1 MLSLIRKITLANTAE
16 NPYNVSDV
24 IVEESSKEVI
34 CSIILDNDS
43 KADET
48 MCALSAAFNKE
59 YDSSRFAY
67 RVDRSARSTAEL
79 VVSCIKDWTSEDEKN
94 LLEIDKMIKKLDL
107 PVSIEWDKSGIE
119 MSFLKLIFDSTDITD
134 SNFDSFR
141 KLLEDIKEKLDYYFS
156 YDDTDTTNL
165 LGVNTI
171 YLIKKIKKVEDGK
184 IKDLIKN
191 IN

>member
-1 MLSLIRKITLANTAE
+1 MLNLIRKITLADTAE

-59 YDSSRFAY
+59 YVSSRFAY
-67 RVDRSARSTAEL
+67 RVGRSARSTAEL

-171 YLIKKIKKVEDGK
+171 YLIKKIKKVEDSK
-184 IKDLIKN
+184 IRDLIKN

>member
-1 MLSLIRKITLANTAE
+1 MLNLIRKITLADTAE

-24 IVEESSKEVI
+24 IVEESSKEVM

-59 YDSSRFAY
+59 YVSSRFAY
-67 RVDRSARSTAEL
+67 RVGRSARSTAEL

-171 YLIKKIKKVEDGK
+171 YLIKKIKKVEDSK
-184 IKDLIKN
+184 IRDLIKN

>member
-1 MLSLIRKITLANTAE
+1 MISLIRKITLADTVE
-16 NPYNVSDV
+16 NPYNVSSV
-24 IVEESSKEVI
+24 IVEESNKAVM
-34 CSIILDNDS
+34 CSITLDNDS
-43 KADET
+43 KADEA

-59 YDSSRFAY
+59 YVSSRFAY

-171 YLIKKIKKVEDGK
+171 YLIKKIKIVEDSK
-184 IKDLIKN
+184 IRDLIKN

>member
-59 YDSSRFAY
+59 YVSSRFAY
-67 RVDRSARSTAEL
+67 RVGRSARSTAEL

-171 YLIKKIKKVEDGK
+171 YLIKKIKKVEDSK
-184 IKDLIKN
+184 IRDLIKN